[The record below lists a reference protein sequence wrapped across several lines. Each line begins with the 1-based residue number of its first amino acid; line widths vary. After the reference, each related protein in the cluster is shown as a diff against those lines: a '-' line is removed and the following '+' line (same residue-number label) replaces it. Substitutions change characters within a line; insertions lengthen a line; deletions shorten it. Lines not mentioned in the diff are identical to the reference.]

1 MDEFIYSIDVLYV
14 LGKIELDL
22 ELGKV
27 IKC

>member
-1 MDEFIYSIDVLYV
+1 MDVLYV